1 MPVAGLLTSRVKRK
15 VYFRLALTVC
25 MRASCSLDNSEC
37 AFRSEDFAPSR
48 WVYQREAARLLAV
61 VARMRG
67 AGGGLTS
74 PLQDAHVAVV
84 LAGGHPR
91 VLLPP
96 GKAVDEAQAALSLVE
111 PAEGC
116 GGGLLSGLRLAA
128 VCLPERVLVLKISWA
143 HTSQGTCVLKRAHTC
158 CGT

>member
-1 MPVAGLLTSRVKRK
+1 
-15 VYFRLALTVC
+15 
-25 MRASCSLDNSEC
+25 MRAACSLDNSEC

-74 PLQDAHVAVV
+74 PSQDAHVAVV
-84 LAGGHPR
+84 LAGGRPR
-91 VLLPP
+91 VLAPP
-96 GKAVDEAQAALSLVE
+96 GKAGDEAQAALSLVE

-128 VCLPERVLVLKISWA
+128 VCPRAGVGEDIMGT
-143 HTSQGTCVLKRAHTC
+143 HPQGTCVLNWAHTC
-158 CGT
+158 CGEWKLTMSRSNAARAQIRRG